1 MPPCDSQHNPTLHPN
16 FTLPRPAPQVY
27 LARWDE
33 TPVAVKVLLTPDMVE
48 QGELQLPPG
57 VLRDLQ
63 EVSRVGGRLV
73 GGGCID

>member
-1 MPPCDSQHNPTLHPN
+1 MCLLTSRRHPRLLHP
-16 FTLPRPAPQVY
+16 RPGPQVY

-57 VLRDLQ
+57 VLRELQ
-63 EVSRVGGRLV
+63 EVSRVEGVLV